1 MAQLLMLL
9 GRWQVMESL
18 GEQSSEACIRKLG
31 EIATALS
38 FEVVV

>member
-18 GEQSSEACIRKLG
+18 GEQSSEAWFIFYK
-31 EIATALS
+31 
-38 FEVVV
+38 EVR